1 MRSDGIETLRAV
13 VRRSR
18 LLLIVLVLIGI
29 VSMNLIRSSQGPQ
42 YAATARVILAPSD
55 LAATVAG
62 FDGYVDPRLV
72 DETEQALASS
82 RQLFEAAARST
93 NGRVSAASLASK
105 VGVAKVDSTVSF
117 TATSSD
123 ADDAVTSA
131 TIVARAY
138 PEWRASVSNETITEA
153 IAEVEA
159 QLRAQATPDPDL
171 TAQLSRLKILKTLNS
186 GNVLLTEPA
195 RSAAKTRPNPVRDS
209 LLGAFIGLFVALVA
223 VALREAVDTR
233 VRSESEIEDILDIPV
248 LGTVERLPR
257 NTALVGFGRN
267 RERYADVYDLLVAN
281 LVQSRP
287 KAVIVVTSATP
298 AEGKTT
304 TAANLA
310 AALARRADKVALV
323 DLDRRRPTVAKIFR
337 IPSEARGVESILRGG
352 APLDSI
358 TWSVPLDGTTSTPR
372 PILGSPF
379 ANVNGSE
386 SRHATLRVLPFRA
399 TSSNA
404 NERFDT
410 AALQQLLTSVRKRF
424 DYVVIDTAPA
434 LSVPDVTELA
444 NFVDVVVVV
453 VRHGRVSSS
462 SLNAFGRMRRS
473 WPQTDTTAILVG
485 APRHADNYTYYTAT

>member
-1 MRSDGIETLRAV
+1 MRGDGIETLRAV

-29 VSMNLIRSSQGPQ
+29 VSMNLIRNSQGPQ
-42 YAATARVILAPSD
+42 YAATARVILAPTD

-82 RQLFEAAARST
+82 RQLFEAAARTT
-93 NGRVSAASLASK
+93 NGRVSASSLAAK
-105 VGVAKVDSTVSF
+105 VGVAKVDSTVRF
-117 TATSSD
+117 TATSDD

-131 TIVARAY
+131 TLVARAY
-138 PEWRASVSNETITEA
+138 PEWRASVSNEAITEG
-153 IAEVEA
+153 IKEVEA
-159 QLRAQATPDPDL
+159 QLETQANPDPDL
-171 TAQLSRLKILKTLNS
+171 AAQLSRLKILQTLNS

-233 VRSESEIEDILDIPV
+233 IRSESEIEDILDIPV

-257 NTALVGFGRN
+257 NTGLVGFGRN

-287 KAVIVVTSATP
+287 RAVIAVTSATP

-323 DLDRRRPTVAKIFR
+323 DLDRRRPTVAKVFR

-352 APLDSI
+352 APLESV
-358 TWSVPLDGTTSTPR
+358 TWSVPLDGATAMPR

-379 ANVNGSE
+379 HVNGNE

-399 TSSNA
+399 TGTTA
-404 NERFDT
+404 NDRFDA
-410 AALQQLLTSVRKRF
+410 AALEQLLTNVRKRF

-444 NFVDVVVVV
+444 TLVDVVIVV
-453 VRHGRVSSS
+453 VRHGRVTSS
-462 SLNAFGRMRRS
+462 SLSAFGRLRRS

-485 APRHADNYTYYTAT
+485 APRHADNYTYYTAS

>member
-1 MRSDGIETLRAV
+1 MRGDGIETLRAV

-18 LLLIVLVLIGI
+18 LLLIVLILIGI
-29 VSMNLIRSSQGPQ
+29 ISMNLIRNSQGPQ
-42 YAATARVILAPSD
+42 YAATARVILAPTD

-62 FDGYVDPRLV
+62 FDGYVDPNLV

-82 RQLFEAAARST
+82 RQLFEAAARTT
-93 NGRVSAASLASK
+93 NGQVSASTLASK
-105 VGVAKVDSTVSF
+105 VSVRKVDSTVSF
-117 TATSSD
+117 VATSSD
-123 ADDAVTSA
+123 PDDAVTSA
-131 TIVARAY
+131 TLVARAY
-138 PEWRASVSNETITEA
+138 PDWRASVSNESITNA
-153 IAEVEA
+153 ITEVEA
-159 QLRAQATPDPDL
+159 QLDTQATPDPEL
-171 TAQLSRLKILKTLNS
+171 TAQLSRLKILQTLNS

-195 RSAAKTRPNPVRDS
+195 RSAGKTRPNPVRDS
-209 LLGAFIGLFVALVA
+209 FLGAFIGLFVALIA

-287 KAVIVVTSATP
+287 RAVIAVTSATA

-310 AALARRADKVALV
+310 ASLARRSDKVALL

-337 IPSEARGVESILRGG
+337 IPSEARGVESIMRGG
-352 APLDSI
+352 APLDSV
-358 TWSVPLDGTTSTPR
+358 TWSVPLDGASSTPR
-372 PILGSPF
+372 PILGGPLPH
-379 ANVNGSE
+379 VNGSE

-399 TSSNA
+399 TGA
-404 NERFDT
+404 GGGDRFDT
-410 AALQQLLTSVRKRF
+410 AALEQLVTSVRKRF

-444 NFVDVVVVV
+444 TLVDVVIVV

-462 SLNAFGRMRRS
+462 SLTAFGRMRRS